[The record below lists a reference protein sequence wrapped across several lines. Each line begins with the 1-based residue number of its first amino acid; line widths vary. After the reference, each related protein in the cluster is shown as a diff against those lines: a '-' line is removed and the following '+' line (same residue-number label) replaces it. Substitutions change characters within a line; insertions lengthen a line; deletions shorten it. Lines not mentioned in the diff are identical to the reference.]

1 MNTQV
6 KFAKLIPTDA
16 GRKRV
21 IEPEAEAESGTL
33 PHDSLPSKKKLGE
46 MRLLKGSTR
55 QPRWSKR
62 LRGKHLRNV
71 KKRSLQ

>member
-21 IEPEAEAESGTL
+21 IEPEAEAETGTL
-33 PHDSLPSKKKLGE
+33 PHDSLPSKK
-46 MRLLKGSTR
+46 
-55 QPRWSKR
+55 
-62 LRGKHLRNV
+62 N
-71 KKRSLQ
+71 